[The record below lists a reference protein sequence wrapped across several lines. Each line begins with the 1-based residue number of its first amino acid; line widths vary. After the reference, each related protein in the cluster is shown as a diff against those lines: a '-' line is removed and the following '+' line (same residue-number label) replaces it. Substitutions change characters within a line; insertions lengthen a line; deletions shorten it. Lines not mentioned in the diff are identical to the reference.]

1 MASQDSR
8 LCIFCRELE
17 PASSP
22 CPFVQRSQ
30 AEGNESGLS
39 EPEVQFNEL
48 CPLSVDDEKLL
59 RQLQDKLSSLCKR
72 CADYNPLKAFEL
84 AEPLPSGL
92 LPLDDDGFRQ
102 YIDRIKAYELDL
114 GELGSLGLSA
124 SCPFC
129 RLIYRIM
136 PTKGIRPDTTGMKL
150 IPYRAYVRHTGWEYL
165 PEKTRAQSAI
175 FLGLRHLSH
184 IVHGI
189 QVPLLFSDD
198 EPGVRSPEMTGPAIC
213 LATEDTFPG
222 RQEYNGR
229 LVEPYVDFEF
239 TKNGLDVCWNNH
251 KEYCISTRPK
261 ELFTTKMIDVLER
274 KVVPY
279 PEGCEYVA
287 LSYTWGGVMPEEGA
301 LDKRTLPQ
309 TIEDS
314 ITVTKK
320 LGKRYLWV
328 DALCVNQNPWETLSV
343 QEQAEKTQQLAM
355 MDLIYQC
362 AAVTLIALSGQNS
375 NAGLC
380 GVARP
385 REMQL
390 QETINGR
397 KLFTIPAI
405 VEDEIAASAWDTR
418 AWTFQEGMLSKRS
431 LFFSDKQL
439 GISCQR
445 FGAPDAYDPSCYGHL
460 SNRPMDSF
468 RQLMNGFNLVD
479 STNVSVTN
487 PQRILL
493 YAGLIMDYTR
503 RQMSWPSDS
512 LNACLGLLSALQRR
526 LFPLGFEWGLPLREV
541 PLTLGWSHD
550 WQFPEPKKLHGD
562 GDSSP
567 PWDIARPQRRE
578 GFPSWSWCGWEGHV
592 TFGQTSLQDGSLM
605 SAGKGRGG
613 RDVTSD
619 MVPEFIGCKGK
630 RLTVEGY
637 VCKFYIRTEPF
648 SEVFLTKPETDGEE
662 SLGIVSERNF
672 PHPYTLKTGEYE
684 CLVLER
690 LRHMHTQGHGQERK
704 FVKDTVYM
712 IVLDWVH
719 VTSQDGSMREEVVAE
734 RRTFVTVQSD
744 VEFEKFKPVKR
755 MVHLE

>member
-1 MASQDSR
+1 MASQDFR

-17 PASSP
+17 PASTA
-22 CPFVQRSQ
+22 CPLVKKSQ
-30 AEGNESGLS
+30 AETNQADFLGS
-39 EPEVQFNEL
+39 EDQFNEL
-48 CPLSVDDEKLL
+48 SPLSPSDERLL
-59 RQLQDKLSSLCKR
+59 KQLQDKPSSLCKR
-72 CADYNPLKAFEL
+72 CTDYNPLRAFEL

-92 LPLDDDGFRQ
+92 LPEDDDGFRD
-102 YIDRIKAYELDL
+102 YFLRLKASELDL
-114 GELGSLGLSA
+114 GELGSLTLSA

-136 PTKGIRPDTTGMKL
+136 PTKGIRPDTKGMRL
-150 IPYRAYVRHTGWEYL
+150 TPYRAYVRHTGWEYL

-189 QVPLLFSDD
+189 QVPLLFSDG

-229 LVEPYVDFEF
+229 LVEPFVDFEF
-239 TKNGLDVCWNNH
+239 AKSGLDVCWKNH
-251 KEYCISTRPK
+251 KEYCISTKPE
-261 ELFTTKMIDVLER
+261 ELFTTKMIDVFER

-287 LSYTWGGVMPEEGA
+287 LSYIWGRVMPEEGA
-301 LDKRTLPQ
+301 LEKRTLPQ

-314 ITVTKK
+314 ITVTRK
-320 LGKRYLWV
+320 LGKQYLWV
-328 DALCVNQNPWETLSV
+328 DALCINQKPWKTLSV

-362 AAVTLIALSGQNS
+362 AAVTLIALSGQDS

-380 GVARP
+380 GVTRP

-397 KLFTIPAI
+397 KLFTIPAV
-405 VEDEIAASAWDTR
+405 VEDEMAASTWDTR

-445 FGAPDAYDPSCYGHL
+445 SGAPDAYDPSCYSHL

-468 RQLMNGFNLVD
+468 RQLMNGFNLTD
-479 STNVSVTN
+479 TNISVTN

-493 YAGLIMDYTR
+493 YTGLIMDYTR
-503 RQMSWPSDS
+503 RQMSRSSDS

-526 LFPLGFEWGLPLREV
+526 LFPSGFEWGLPLREL

-550 WQFPEPKKLHGD
+550 WAFPEPKRLQKD
-562 GDSSP
+562 SP

-592 TFGQTSLQDGSLM
+592 TFGQTSLQDGSLVTV
-605 SAGKGRGG
+605 GRGRGG
-613 RDVTSD
+613 REVTSD
-619 MVPEFIGCKGK
+619 MVPEFVGCEGK
-630 RLTVEGY
+630 RLTVNGY

-648 SEVFLTKPETDGEE
+648 SEAFLTKPGNEGEKPF
-662 SLGIVSERNF
+662 GIVSERNF

-684 CLVLER
+684 GLVVER
-690 LRHMHTQGHGQERK
+690 LRHTQDGK

-712 IVLDWVH
+712 IVLDWVQ
-719 VTSQDGSMREEVVAE
+719 SQDGRGEVAE
-734 RRTFVTVQSD
+734 RRTFVRVQSD
-744 VEFEKFKPVKR
+744 VEFEKVKPVKR
-755 MVHLE
+755 VVHLE

>member
-1 MASQDSR
+1 MPCPLVHESQDEAKQSGR
-8 LCIFCRELE
+8 FGREE
-17 PASSP
+17 
-22 CPFVQRSQ
+22 
-30 AEGNESGLS
+30 
-39 EPEVQFNEL
+39 QFNEL
-48 CPLSVDDEKLL
+48 CPLSNNDEKLL
-59 RQLQDKLSSLCKR
+59 HQLQDKPSSLCNR
-72 CADYNPLKAFEL
+72 CADYDPLKAFEL

-92 LPLDDDGFRQ
+92 LPEDDDGFRV
-102 YIDRIKAYELDL
+102 YLARLKIYELDL
-114 GELGSLGLSA
+114 GELGSLHLSA

-136 PTKGIRPDTTGMKL
+136 PTEGIRPDTKGMRL

-165 PEKTRAQSAI
+165 PEKTRAESAI

-189 QVPLLFSDD
+189 RAPLLFSDD
-198 EPGVRSPEMTGPAIC
+198 EPGVGSPEMTGPAIC

-229 LVEPYVDFEF
+229 LVEPYVDFGF
-239 TKNGLDVCWNNH
+239 AKNGLDVCWKNH

-261 ELFTTKMIDVLER
+261 ELFTTKMIDVHER

-287 LSYTWGGVMPEEGA
+287 LSYTWGGVMVEEEA
-301 LDKRTLPQ
+301 LDKNTLPQ
-309 TIEDS
+309 TIKDS
-314 ITVTKK
+314 LTVTKK

-328 DALCVNQNPWETLSV
+328 DALCVNQKPWKTLSDK
-343 QEQAEKTQQLAM
+343 EKAEKTQQLAM

-362 AAVTLIALSGQNS
+362 AAVTIIALSGQNS

-380 GVARP
+380 GVTRP

-390 QETINGR
+390 QENINGR
-397 KLFTIPAI
+397 KLFTIPAV
-405 VEDEIAASAWDTR
+405 VEDEMAASAWDTR

-468 RQLMNGFNLVD
+468 RQLMNGFNLTD
-479 STNVSVTN
+479 TKISVTN
-487 PQRILL
+487 PQRTLL
-493 YAGLIMDYTR
+493 YTGLIMDYTH
-503 RQMSWPSDS
+503 RQMSRSSDS

-526 LFPLGFEWGLPLREV
+526 LFPSGFEWGLPLREL
-541 PLTLGWSHD
+541 PLTIGWSHD
-550 WQFPEPKKLHGD
+550 WQFPEPKLLHKD
-562 GDSSP
+562 SP

-592 TFGQTSLQDGSLM
+592 TFGQTSLQDGSLVN
-605 SAGKGRGG
+605 ARNIRGG
-613 RDVTSD
+613 RDVKSD
-619 MVPEFIGCKGK
+619 MVPEFIGCEGK
-630 RLTVEGY
+630 RLTLNGY

-648 SEVFLTKPETDGEE
+648 SEAFFKKPEKDEE
-662 SLGIVSERNF
+662 EPFGIVSERNF

-684 CLVLER
+684 CLVVER
-690 LRHMHTQGHGQERK
+690 LRHMQGQEGR
-704 FVKDTVYM
+704 FVKDTVYLV
-712 IVLDWVH
+712 VLDW
-719 VTSQDGSMREEVVAE
+719 VTSQDGRGEVAE

-744 VEFEKFKPVKR
+744 VEFKKVEMVKR
-755 MVHLE
+755 VVHLE

>member
-1 MASQDSR
+1 MASSDFR
-8 LCIFCRELE
+8 LCIFCRKLE
-17 PASSP
+17 PVSTP
-22 CPFVQRSQ
+22 CPLVQKTQ
-30 AEGNESGLS
+30 AEGKESGFFD
-39 EPEVQFNEL
+39 PEVQSNEL
-48 CPLSVDDEKLL
+48 GSLCVDDEKLFK
-59 RQLQDKLSSLCKR
+59 QLQSKQSSLCKR

-92 LPLDDDGFRQ
+92 LPEDDDGFKDYFNRL
-102 YIDRIKAYELDL
+102 KPYELDL
-114 GELGSLGLSA
+114 GELGLLTLSA

-136 PTKGIRPDTTGMKL
+136 PTKGIRSDTKGMRL
-150 IPYRAYVRHTGWEYL
+150 TPYRAYVRHTGWEYL

-175 FLGLRHLSH
+175 FLGLRHPSH
-184 IVHGI
+184 IVSGI

-198 EPGVRSPEMTGPAIC
+198 EPGVRSPGMTGPAIC

-222 RQEYNGR
+222 RHEYNGR
-229 LVEPYVDFEF
+229 LVEPYVDFWF
-239 TKNGLDVCWNNH
+239 AKNGLDVCWKSH
-251 KEYCISTRPK
+251 KEYCLSTRPQ
-261 ELFTTKMIDVLER
+261 ELFTTKMIDVNER

-279 PEGCEYVA
+279 PDGCEYVA
-287 LSYTWGGVMPEEGA
+287 LSYTWGGVMPQEGA
-301 LDKRTLPQ
+301 LDKKTLPQ

-328 DALCVNQNPWETLSV
+328 DALCINQKPWDTLSA
-343 QEQAEKTQQLAM
+343 QEKAEKTQQLAM

-362 AAVTLIALSGQNS
+362 SAVTLIALSGQNS

-380 GVARP
+380 GVTRP
-385 REMQL
+385 RQMQL

-397 KLFTIPAI
+397 KLFTIPAV
-405 VEDEIAASAWDTR
+405 VEDEMAASAWDTR

-468 RQLMNGFNLVD
+468 RQLMNGFNLTD
-479 STNVSVTN
+479 TKVSVTD

-493 YAGLIMDYTR
+493 YIGLIMDYTC
-503 RQMSWPSDS
+503 RQMTWPSDS

-526 LFPLGFEWGLPLREV
+526 LFPSGFEWGLPLREI

-550 WQFPEPKKLHGD
+550 WQFPEPKKLHKD
-562 GDSSP
+562 SP

-592 TFGQTSLQDGSLM
+592 TFGQTSLQDGSLVT
-605 SAGKGRGG
+605 AGKRKGG
-613 RDVTSD
+613 RDVRSD
-619 MVPEFIGCKGK
+619 MVPEFVSCEGTK
-630 RLTVEGY
+630 LTVKGY
-637 VCKFYIRTEPF
+637 VAKFYIRTEPF
-648 SEVFLTKPETDGEE
+648 SEAFFEKPKEDDEE
-662 SLGIVSERNF
+662 PFGIVSERNF
-672 PHPYTLKTGEYE
+672 PHPYTLKTDWYE
-684 CLVLER
+684 CLVVER
-690 LRHMHTQGHGQERK
+690 LRHTQEGK
-704 FVKDTVYM
+704 FVKDTAYAV
-712 IVLDWVH
+712 VLDWNA
-719 VTSQDGSMREEVVAE
+719 DGKVAE
-734 RRTFVTVQSD
+734 RRTFITVQSD
-744 VEFEKFKPVKR
+744 VEFEKAKPVKR
-755 MVHLE
+755 VVCLV